1 MRLATFNVENLFRRP
16 VVLDQPTWAD
26 GREQLNDYTKFNG
39 IISKASYSGADKQ
52 WLVDFLD
59 RYEMADRR
67 IGKDDPFQLNEV
79 RGKLFKVPKG
89 QTKAE
94 IIVDGRGDWD
104 GWLEL
109 RRHNVNHVAIENT
122 ARVVEVLSADVLAVV
137 EAEDRIALQRFN
149 DNYLVPRGVGFLYNM
164 LIDGNDE
171 RGIDV
176 GLYSKH
182 PIRSIH
188 SNIGLGLPGE
198 RTFSRDCAEFEIET
212 PGGDTIWVLVN
223 HFKSKG
229 FGSASSS
236 NARRERQAKAVA
248 EIYRNRVAHNP
259 KVAVVGDLNDT
270 PDSTPLAPLIQQT
283 DLEDV
288 MSHPLYLSGND
299 RRPGTYGSGAKSNK
313 IDYILLSPALW
324 ATVSAVGVERR
335 GVWAPRTS
343 RIPEIGSAVEA
354 ASDPPGGPSVAMR
367 IGRSGRHKIEG
378 IVMDERS
385 RLVVR
390 ERVATPQSDYRATL
404 EAIAVLVRR
413 LEAAVGRQRLAGR
426 CRPSG
431 RDLAVHRP
439 PQELQFHLSQRPA
452 LPAGPRGRAGARG
465 LPGQ

>member
-1 MRLATFNVENLFRRP
+1 M
-16 VVLDQPTWAD
+16 
-26 GREQLNDYTKFNG
+26 
-39 IISKASYSGADKQ
+39 
-52 WLVDFLD
+52 
-59 RYEMADRR
+59 
-67 IGKDDPFQLNEV
+67 
-79 RGKLFKVPKG
+79 PKG

-94 IIVDGRGDWD
+94 IIVVGRGDWD

-171 RGIDV
+171 RGIDA

-212 PGGDTIWVLVN
+212 PGRDTIWVLVN

-270 PDSTPLAPLIQQT
+270 SETTPLAPLVQHT

-313 IDYILLSPALW
+313 IDYILLSPALRARW
-324 ATVSAVGVERR
+324 VSAVGVERR
-335 GVWAPRTS
+335 GVWAPRTFPHF
-343 RIPEIGSAVEA
+343 PEIGSAVKA
-354 ASDPPGGPSVAMR
+354 ASDHAAVWVDLRSNAHR
-367 IGRSGRHKIEG
+367 HRSGRHQ
-378 IVMDERS
+378 DRRHRHRRALAPRRWRARS
-385 RLVVR
+385 DTTGRL
-390 ERVATPQSDYRATL
+390 PATL

-413 LEAAVGRQRLAGR
+413 LEAAVGRQDVPVGVGHPAPSRHPRLPQNSNSTCLNGRPFQQDLEAVLGHEVYLANDADRLACWRHGWR
-426 CRPSG
+426 G
-431 RDLAVHRP
+431 
-439 PQELQFHLSQRPA
+439 
-452 LPAGPRGRAGARG
+452 GGRANVFAGDPRHGCRRWRRHRRGVAARTQCHRRRVG
-465 LPGQ
+465 S

>member
-59 RYEMADRR
+59 RYDMADRR

-122 ARVVEVLSADVLAVV
+122 ARVVEALSADVLAVV

-149 DNYLVPRGVGFLYNM
+149 DSYLVPQGVGFMYNM

-188 SNIGLGLPGE
+188 SNIGLGLPAE

-212 PGGDTIWVLVN
+212 PGGDAIWVLVN

-229 FGSASSS
+229 YGSASSS

-248 EIYRNRVAHNP
+248 EIYRNRVARNP

-270 PDSTPLAPLIQQT
+270 LGEHAA
-283 DLEDV
+283 
-288 MSHPLYLSGND
+288 
-299 RRPGTYGSGAKSNK
+299 GAA
-313 IDYILLSPALW
+313 DPADGPRGRDEPPALSQRQRPS
-324 ATVSAVGVERR
+324 ARHLRLGRQVEQDRLHPAVAGAVGDGVRRRRRAARR
-335 GVWAPRTS
+335 GVWAPRTFPHF
-343 RIPEIGSAVEA
+343 PEIGSAVEA
-354 ASDPPGGPSVAMR
+354 ASD
-367 IGRSGRHKIEG
+367 H
-378 IVMDERS
+378 
-385 RLVVR
+385 
-390 ERVATPQSDYRATL
+390 
-404 EAIAVLVRR
+404 
-413 LEAAVGRQRLAGR
+413 AAVWVDF
-426 CRPSG
+426 P
-431 RDLAVHRP
+431 
-439 PQELQFHLSQRPA
+439 
-452 LPAGPRGRAGARG
+452 
-465 LPGQ
+465 

>member
-1 MRLATFNVENLFRRP
+1 
-16 VVLDQPTWAD
+16 
-26 GREQLNDYTKFNG
+26 
-39 IISKASYSGADKQ
+39 
-52 WLVDFLD
+52 VDFLD
-59 RYEMADRR
+59 RYDMADRR

-79 RGKLFKVPKG
+79 RGKLFKVPRG
-89 QTKAE
+89 QTEAE

-109 RRHNVNHVAIENT
+109 RRHNVNHIAIENT
-122 ARVVEVLSADVLAVV
+122 ARVVEALSADVLAVV

-149 DNYLVPRGVGFLYNM
+149 DSYLIPRGAGFLYNM

-212 PGGDTIWVLVN
+212 PAGDTIWVLVN

-229 FGSASSS
+229 YGSASSS

-248 EIYRNRVAHNP
+248 EIYRNRVARNP

-288 MSHPLYLSGND
+288 MSHPLYLSGSD

-335 GVWAPRTS
+335 GVWAPRTFPHF
-343 RIPEIGSAVEA
+343 PEIGSAVEA
-354 ASDPPGGPSVAMR
+354 ASD
-367 IGRSGRHKIEG
+367 H
-378 IVMDERS
+378 
-385 RLVVR
+385 
-390 ERVATPQSDYRATL
+390 
-404 EAIAVLVRR
+404 
-413 LEAAVGRQRLAGR
+413 AAVWV
-426 CRPSG
+426 
-431 RDLAVHRP
+431 DLP
-439 PQELQFHLSQRPA
+439 
-452 LPAGPRGRAGARG
+452 
-465 LPGQ
+465 

>member
-26 GREQLNDYTKFNG
+26 GRAQLNDYTTFNG
-39 IISKASYSGADKQ
+39 IISKASYSSTDKQ

-59 RYEMADRR
+59 RYDMADRR

-79 RGKLFKVPKG
+79 RGKLFKVPRG
-89 QTKAE
+89 ETKAE

-122 ARVVEVLSADVLAVV
+122 ARVVEALNADVLAVV

-149 DNYLVPRGVGFLYNM
+149 DSYLLSQGVGFIYNM
-164 LIDGNDE
+164 LIDGNAE

-176 GLYSKH
+176 GIYSKQ

-198 RTFSRDCAEFEIET
+198 PTFSRDCAEFEIET
-212 PGGDTIWVLVN
+212 PAGDTIWVLVN

-229 FGSASSS
+229 YGSAFSS
-236 NARRERQAKAVA
+236 NARRGRQAKAVA
-248 EIYRNRVAHNP
+248 EIYRNRVARNP

-288 MSHPLYLSGND
+288 MSHPLYVNGND
-299 RRPGTYGSGAKSNK
+299 RRPGTYSSGAKSNK

-335 GVWAPRTS
+335 GVWAPRTFPHF
-343 RIPEIGSAVEA
+343 PEIGSAVEA
-354 ASDPPGGPSVAMR
+354 ASD
-367 IGRSGRHKIEG
+367 H
-378 IVMDERS
+378 
-385 RLVVR
+385 
-390 ERVATPQSDYRATL
+390 
-404 EAIAVLVRR
+404 
-413 LEAAVGRQRLAGR
+413 AAVWV
-426 CRPSG
+426 
-431 RDLAVHRP
+431 DLP
-439 PQELQFHLSQRPA
+439 
-452 LPAGPRGRAGARG
+452 
-465 LPGQ
+465 